1 MQIKM
6 KEKRKIVR
14 KKLNLKRRQKSGNN
28 KKNKFVN
35 AAAIFIVLA
44 ALCSVVSFS
53 ASDNFQRFRNNN
65 VSPGTDNT
73 SYATE
78 EGITALDAET
88 ITEIEV
94 SENKTTAVATTTKES
109 RTASGDVIVKT
120 PKSKPQTT
128 AATKQPKATG
138 LREKQIRN
146 IYVTASGS
154 KMSDE
159 KVSYLMSIIE
169 GLPNNFF
176 TWNVKHIKVVDSI
189 PGYGKN
195 CRGMSVYAENTIY
208 INSNISSNSMLRS
221 SVYHEFGH
229 YADVSS
235 TGFTLRDCYTRHDE
249 WRNVSSAEMS
259 RLYSYYPGM
268 SSLSDDNK
276 NMEAFAMV
284 FDAYYSGCITG
295 EKVDI
300 KSLCPEMYNT
310 VSNFCN

>member
-1 MQIKM
+1 M
-6 KEKRKIVR
+6 RKS
-14 KKLNLKRRQKSGNN
+14 KKGKLLVAIAV
-28 KKNKFVN
+28 FVL
-35 AAAIFIVLA
+35 LA
-44 ALCSVVSFS
+44 ALCTLTVWSTS
-53 ASDNFQRFRNNN
+53 AQRNNTLPAGDYINDQTNTTVEQTTCTTEVVETTTALTTKVAVSDTTVKATNTNVAKTSKPKTN
-65 VSPGTDNT
+65 VSAKQQK
-73 SYATE
+73 S
-78 EGITALDAET
+78 
-88 ITEIEV
+88 
-94 SENKTTAVATTTKES
+94 TAV
-109 RTASGDVIVKT
+109 
-120 PKSKPQTT
+120 
-128 AATKQPKATG
+128 
-138 LREKQIRN
+138 REKQIRN

-169 GLPNNFF
+169 GLPNKFF
-176 TWNVKHIKVVDSI
+176 TWNVKYIKVVDSI

-229 YADVSS
+229 YADASN

-284 FDAYYSGCITG
+284 FDAYYTGCITG

-310 VSNFCN
+310 VNNFCN

>member
-1 MQIKM
+1 M
-6 KEKRKIVR
+6 RKS
-14 KKLNLKRRQKSGNN
+14 KKGKLLVAIAV
-28 KKNKFVN
+28 FVL
-35 AAAIFIVLA
+35 LA
-44 ALCSVVSFS
+44 ALCTLTVWSTS
-53 ASDNFQRFRNNN
+53 AQRNNTLPAGDYINDQTNTTVEQTTCTTEVVETTTALTTKAAVSDTTVKATNTNVAKTSKPKTN
-65 VSPGTDNT
+65 VSAKQQK
-73 SYATE
+73 S
-78 EGITALDAET
+78 
-88 ITEIEV
+88 
-94 SENKTTAVATTTKES
+94 TAV
-109 RTASGDVIVKT
+109 
-120 PKSKPQTT
+120 
-128 AATKQPKATG
+128 
-138 LREKQIRN
+138 REKQIRN

-169 GLPNNFF
+169 GLPNKFF
-176 TWNVKHIKVVDSI
+176 TWNVKYIKVVDSI

-229 YADVSS
+229 YADASN

-249 WRNVSSAEMS
+249 WRKVSSAEMS

-284 FDAYYSGCITG
+284 FDAYYTGCITG
-295 EKVDI
+295 EKVDV

>member
-1 MQIKM
+1 M
-6 KEKRKIVR
+6 RKS
-14 KKLNLKRRQKSGNN
+14 KKGKLLVAIAV
-28 KKNKFVN
+28 FVL
-35 AAAIFIVLA
+35 LA
-44 ALCSVVSFS
+44 ALCTLTVWSTS
-53 ASDNFQRFRNNN
+53 AQRNNTLPAGDYINDQTNTTVEQTTCTTEVVETTTALTTKAAVSDTTVKATNTNVAKTSKPKTN
-65 VSPGTDNT
+65 VSAKQQK
-73 SYATE
+73 S
-78 EGITALDAET
+78 
-88 ITEIEV
+88 
-94 SENKTTAVATTTKES
+94 TAV
-109 RTASGDVIVKT
+109 
-120 PKSKPQTT
+120 
-128 AATKQPKATG
+128 
-138 LREKQIRN
+138 REKQIRN

-169 GLPNNFF
+169 GLPNKFF
-176 TWNVKHIKVVDSI
+176 TWNVKYIKVVDSI

-229 YADVSS
+229 YADASS

-249 WRNVSSAEMS
+249 WRKVSSAEMS

-284 FDAYYSGCITG
+284 FDAYYTGCITG

>member
-1 MQIKM
+1 M
-6 KEKRKIVR
+6 RKS
-14 KKLNLKRRQKSGNN
+14 KKGKLLVAIAV
-28 KKNKFVN
+28 FVL
-35 AAAIFIVLA
+35 LA
-44 ALCSVVSFS
+44 ALCTLTVWSTS
-53 ASDNFQRFRNNN
+53 AQRNNTLPAGDYINDQTNTTVEQTTCTTEVVETTTALTTKAAVSDTTVKATNTNVAKTSKPKTN
-65 VSPGTDNT
+65 VSAKQHK
-73 SYATE
+73 S
-78 EGITALDAET
+78 
-88 ITEIEV
+88 
-94 SENKTTAVATTTKES
+94 TAV
-109 RTASGDVIVKT
+109 
-120 PKSKPQTT
+120 
-128 AATKQPKATG
+128 
-138 LREKQIRN
+138 REKQIRN

-169 GLPNNFF
+169 GLPNKFL
-176 TWNVKHIKVVDSI
+176 TWNVKYIKVVDSI

-195 CRGMSVYAENTIY
+195 CRGMSVFAENTIY

-235 TGFTLRDCYTRHDE
+235 TGFTLRDCYTRHNE

-284 FDAYYSGCITG
+284 FDAYYTGCITG

>member
-1 MQIKM
+1 M
-6 KEKRKIVR
+6 KKS
-14 KKLNLKRRQKSGNN
+14 KKGKLLVAIAV
-28 KKNKFVN
+28 FVL
-35 AAAIFIVLA
+35 LA
-44 ALCSVVSFS
+44 ALCTLTVWSTS
-53 ASDNFQRFRNNN
+53 AQRNNTLPAGDYINDQTNTAVEQTTCTTEVVETTTALTTKAAVSDTTVKATNTNVAKTSKPKTN
-65 VSPGTDNT
+65 VSAKQQK
-73 SYATE
+73 S
-78 EGITALDAET
+78 
-88 ITEIEV
+88 
-94 SENKTTAVATTTKES
+94 TAV
-109 RTASGDVIVKT
+109 
-120 PKSKPQTT
+120 
-128 AATKQPKATG
+128 
-138 LREKQIRN
+138 REKQIRN

-176 TWNVKHIKVVDSI
+176 TWNVKYIKVVDSI

-229 YADVSS
+229 YADASS

-268 SSLSDDNK
+268 SSLSGDNK

-284 FDAYYSGCITG
+284 FDAYYTGCITG

>member
-1 MQIKM
+1 MRKSK
-6 KEKRKIVR
+6 KEKLLVAIAV
-14 KKLNLKRRQKSGNN
+14 
-28 KKNKFVN
+28 FVL
-35 AAAIFIVLA
+35 LA
-44 ALCSVVSFS
+44 ALCTLTVWSTSAQRNNTLPAGDYINDQTNTTVEQTTCTTEVVETTT
-53 ASDNFQRFRNNN
+53 ALTTKAAVSDTTVKATNNN
-65 VSPGTDNT
+65 VAKT
-73 SYATE
+73 SKPKTN
-78 EGITALDAET
+78 
-88 ITEIEV
+88 V
-94 SENKTTAVATTTKES
+94 SAKQQKSTAV
-109 RTASGDVIVKT
+109 
-120 PKSKPQTT
+120 
-128 AATKQPKATG
+128 
-138 LREKQIRN
+138 REKQIRN

-169 GLPNNFF
+169 GLPNKFF
-176 TWNVKHIKVVDSI
+176 TWNVKCIKVVDSI

-229 YADVSS
+229 YADASS

-259 RLYSYYPGM
+259 RLYSYYPGI

-284 FDAYYSGCITG
+284 FDAYYTGCITG

>member
-1 MQIKM
+1 M
-6 KEKRKIVR
+6 RKS
-14 KKLNLKRRQKSGNN
+14 KKGKLLVAIAV
-28 KKNKFVN
+28 FVL
-35 AAAIFIVLA
+35 LA
-44 ALCSVVSFS
+44 ALCTLTVWSTS
-53 ASDNFQRFRNNN
+53 AQRNNTLPAGDYINDQTNTTVEQTTCTTEVVETTTALTTKAAVSDTTVKATNTNVAKTSKPKTN
-65 VSPGTDNT
+65 VSAKQQK
-73 SYATE
+73 S
-78 EGITALDAET
+78 
-88 ITEIEV
+88 
-94 SENKTTAVATTTKES
+94 TAV
-109 RTASGDVIVKT
+109 
-120 PKSKPQTT
+120 
-128 AATKQPKATG
+128 
-138 LREKQIRN
+138 REKQIRN

-169 GLPNNFF
+169 GFPNKFF
-176 TWNVKHIKVVDSI
+176 TWNVKYIKVVDSI

-284 FDAYYSGCITG
+284 FDAYYTGCITG

>member
-1 MQIKM
+1 M
-6 KEKRKIVR
+6 KKS
-14 KKLNLKRRQKSGNN
+14 KKGKLLVAIAV
-28 KKNKFVN
+28 FVL
-35 AAAIFIVLA
+35 LA
-44 ALCSVVSFS
+44 ALCTLTVWSTSAQRNNTLP
-53 ASDNFQRFRNNN
+53 ASDYINDQTNTTVEQTTCTTEVVETTTALTTKAAVSDTTVKATNINVAKTSKPKIN
-65 VSPGTDNT
+65 VSAKQQK
-73 SYATE
+73 S
-78 EGITALDAET
+78 
-88 ITEIEV
+88 
-94 SENKTTAVATTTKES
+94 TAV
-109 RTASGDVIVKT
+109 
-120 PKSKPQTT
+120 
-128 AATKQPKATG
+128 
-138 LREKQIRN
+138 REKQIRN

-169 GLPNNFF
+169 GLPNKFF
-176 TWNVKHIKVVDSI
+176 TWNVKYIKVVDSI

-229 YADVSS
+229 YADASS

-284 FDAYYSGCITG
+284 FDAYYTGCITG

>member
-1 MQIKM
+1 MRKSK
-6 KEKRKIVR
+6 KEKLLVAIAV
-14 KKLNLKRRQKSGNN
+14 
-28 KKNKFVN
+28 FVL
-35 AAAIFIVLA
+35 LA
-44 ALCSVVSFS
+44 ALCTLTVWSTSAQRNNTLPAGDYINDQTNTTVEQTTCTTEVVETTT
-53 ASDNFQRFRNNN
+53 ALTTKAAVSDTTVKATNNN
-65 VSPGTDNT
+65 VAKT
-73 SYATE
+73 SKPKTN
-78 EGITALDAET
+78 
-88 ITEIEV
+88 V
-94 SENKTTAVATTTKES
+94 SAKQQKSTAV
-109 RTASGDVIVKT
+109 
-120 PKSKPQTT
+120 
-128 AATKQPKATG
+128 
-138 LREKQIRN
+138 REKQIRN

-169 GLPNNFF
+169 GLPNKFF
-176 TWNVKHIKVVDSI
+176 TWNVKCIKVVDSI

-229 YADVSS
+229 YADASS

-284 FDAYYSGCITG
+284 FDAYYTGCITG

>member
-1 MQIKM
+1 MRKSK
-6 KEKRKIVR
+6 KEKLLVAIAV
-14 KKLNLKRRQKSGNN
+14 
-28 KKNKFVN
+28 FVL
-35 AAAIFIVLA
+35 LA
-44 ALCSVVSFS
+44 ALCTLTVWSTSAQRNNTLPAGDYINDQTNTTVEQTTCTTEVVETTT
-53 ASDNFQRFRNNN
+53 ALTTKAAVSDTTVKATNNN
-65 VSPGTDNT
+65 VAKT
-73 SYATE
+73 SKPKTN
-78 EGITALDAET
+78 
-88 ITEIEV
+88 V
-94 SENKTTAVATTTKES
+94 SAKQQKSTAV
-109 RTASGDVIVKT
+109 
-120 PKSKPQTT
+120 
-128 AATKQPKATG
+128 
-138 LREKQIRN
+138 REKQIRN

-169 GLPNNFF
+169 GLPNKFF
-176 TWNVKHIKVVDSI
+176 TWNVKCIKVVDSI

-195 CRGMSVYAENTIY
+195 CRGMSVFAENTIY

-235 TGFTLRDCYTRHDE
+235 TGFTLRDCYTRHNE

-284 FDAYYSGCITG
+284 FDAYYTGCITG

>member
-1 MQIKM
+1 M
-6 KEKRKIVR
+6 RKS
-14 KKLNLKRRQKSGNN
+14 KKGKLLVAIAV
-28 KKNKFVN
+28 FVL
-35 AAAIFIVLA
+35 LA
-44 ALCSVVSFS
+44 ALCTLTVWSTS
-53 ASDNFQRFRNNN
+53 AQRNNTLSAGDYINDQTNTTVEQTTCTTEVVETTTALTTKAAVSDTTVKATNINVAKTSKPKTN
-65 VSPGTDNT
+65 VSAKQQK
-73 SYATE
+73 S
-78 EGITALDAET
+78 
-88 ITEIEV
+88 
-94 SENKTTAVATTTKES
+94 TAV
-109 RTASGDVIVKT
+109 
-120 PKSKPQTT
+120 
-128 AATKQPKATG
+128 
-138 LREKQIRN
+138 REKQIRN

-169 GLPNNFF
+169 GLPNKFF
-176 TWNVKHIKVVDSI
+176 TWNVKYIKVVDSI
-189 PGYGKN
+189 PGYGTN

-229 YADVSS
+229 YADASN

-284 FDAYYSGCITG
+284 FDAYYTGCITG

>member
-1 MQIKM
+1 M
-6 KEKRKIVR
+6 RKS
-14 KKLNLKRRQKSGNN
+14 KKGKLLVAIAV
-28 KKNKFVN
+28 FVL
-35 AAAIFIVLA
+35 LA
-44 ALCSVVSFS
+44 ALCTLTVWSTS
-53 ASDNFQRFRNNN
+53 AQRNNTLPAGDYINDQTNTTVEQTTCTTEVDETTTALTTKAAVSDTTVKATNTNVAKTSKPKTN
-65 VSPGTDNT
+65 VSAKQQK
-73 SYATE
+73 S
-78 EGITALDAET
+78 
-88 ITEIEV
+88 
-94 SENKTTAVATTTKES
+94 TAV
-109 RTASGDVIVKT
+109 
-120 PKSKPQTT
+120 
-128 AATKQPKATG
+128 
-138 LREKQIRN
+138 REKQIRN

-169 GLPNNFF
+169 GLPNNLF
-176 TWNVKHIKVVDSI
+176 TWNVKYIKVVDSI

-195 CRGMSVYAENTIY
+195 CRGMSVFAENTIY

-249 WRNVSSAEMS
+249 WRNVSSAKMS

-284 FDAYYSGCITG
+284 FDAYYTGCITG

>member
-1 MQIKM
+1 MFFLSYIVVTNER
-6 KEKRKIVR
+6 EKNMRKS
-14 KKLNLKRRQKSGNN
+14 KKGKLLVAIAV
-28 KKNKFVN
+28 FVL
-35 AAAIFIVLA
+35 LA
-44 ALCSVVSFS
+44 ALCTLTVWSTS
-53 ASDNFQRFRNNN
+53 AQRNNTLPAGDYINDQTNTTVEQTTCTTEVDETTTALTTKAAVSDTTVKATNTNVAKTSKPKTN
-65 VSPGTDNT
+65 VSAKQHK
-73 SYATE
+73 S
-78 EGITALDAET
+78 
-88 ITEIEV
+88 
-94 SENKTTAVATTTKES
+94 TAV
-109 RTASGDVIVKT
+109 
-120 PKSKPQTT
+120 
-128 AATKQPKATG
+128 
-138 LREKQIRN
+138 REKQIRN

-169 GLPNNFF
+169 GLPNSFF
-176 TWNVKHIKVVDSI
+176 TWNVKYIKVVDSI
-189 PGYGKN
+189 PRYGKN
-195 CRGMSVYAENTIY
+195 CRGMSVFAENTIY

-235 TGFTLRDCYTRHDE
+235 TGFTLRDCYTRHNE

-284 FDAYYSGCITG
+284 FDAYFTCCITV
-295 EKVDI
+295 ENVDI
-300 KSLCPEMYNT
+300 KCLCPEMYNT

>member
-1 MQIKM
+1 MLFLSYIVVTNER
-6 KEKRKIVR
+6 EKNMRKS
-14 KKLNLKRRQKSGNN
+14 KKGKLLVAIAV
-28 KKNKFVN
+28 FVL
-35 AAAIFIVLA
+35 LA
-44 ALCSVVSFS
+44 ALCTLTVWSTS
-53 ASDNFQRFRNNN
+53 AQRNNTLPAGDYINDQTNTTVEQTTCTTEVVETTTALTTKAAVSDTTVKATNTNVAKTSKPKTN
-65 VSPGTDNT
+65 VSAKQHK
-73 SYATE
+73 S
-78 EGITALDAET
+78 
-88 ITEIEV
+88 
-94 SENKTTAVATTTKES
+94 TAV
-109 RTASGDVIVKT
+109 
-120 PKSKPQTT
+120 
-128 AATKQPKATG
+128 
-138 LREKQIRN
+138 REKQIRN

-169 GLPNNFF
+169 GLPNKFF
-176 TWNVKHIKVVDSI
+176 TWNVKYIKVVDSI

-195 CRGMSVYAENTIY
+195 CRGMSVFAENTIY

-235 TGFTLRDCYTRHDE
+235 TGFTLRDCYTRHNE

-276 NMEAFAMV
+276 NMESFAMV
-284 FDAYYSGCITG
+284 FDAYYTGCITG

>member
-1 MQIKM
+1 MLFLSYIVVTNER
-6 KEKRKIVR
+6 EKNMRKS
-14 KKLNLKRRQKSGNN
+14 KKGKLLVAIAV
-28 KKNKFVN
+28 FVL
-35 AAAIFIVLA
+35 LA
-44 ALCSVVSFS
+44 ALCTLTVWSTS
-53 ASDNFQRFRNNN
+53 AQRNNTLPAGDYINDQTNTTVEQTTCTTEVVETTTALTTKAAVSDTTVKATNTNVAKTSKPKTN
-65 VSPGTDNT
+65 VSAKQHK
-73 SYATE
+73 S
-78 EGITALDAET
+78 
-88 ITEIEV
+88 
-94 SENKTTAVATTTKES
+94 TAV
-109 RTASGDVIVKT
+109 
-120 PKSKPQTT
+120 
-128 AATKQPKATG
+128 
-138 LREKQIRN
+138 REKQIRK

-169 GLPNNFF
+169 GLPNKFF
-176 TWNVKHIKVVDSI
+176 TWNVKYIKVVDSI

-195 CRGMSVYAENTIY
+195 CRGMSVFAENTIY

-235 TGFTLRDCYTRHDE
+235 TGFTLRDCYTRHNE

-284 FDAYYSGCITG
+284 FDAYYTGCITG
-295 EKVDI
+295 EKDDI

-310 VSNFCN
+310 VSSFCN

>member
-1 MQIKM
+1 M
-6 KEKRKIVR
+6 RKS
-14 KKLNLKRRQKSGNN
+14 KKGKLLVAIAV
-28 KKNKFVN
+28 FVL
-35 AAAIFIVLA
+35 LA
-44 ALCSVVSFS
+44 ALCTLTVWSTSAQRNNTLP
-53 ASDNFQRFRNNN
+53 ASDYINNKTNTTVEQTTCTTEVVETTTVLTTKAAVSDTTVKATNTNVAKTSKPKTN
-65 VSPGTDNT
+65 VSAKQHK
-73 SYATE
+73 S
-78 EGITALDAET
+78 
-88 ITEIEV
+88 
-94 SENKTTAVATTTKES
+94 TAV
-109 RTASGDVIVKT
+109 
-120 PKSKPQTT
+120 
-128 AATKQPKATG
+128 
-138 LREKQIRN
+138 REKQIRN

-169 GLPNNFF
+169 GLLNSFF
-176 TWNVKHIKVVDSI
+176 TWNVKYIKVVDSI

-229 YADVSS
+229 YADASN

-284 FDAYYSGCITG
+284 FDAYYTGCITG

>member
-1 MQIKM
+1 M
-6 KEKRKIVR
+6 KKS
-14 KKLNLKRRQKSGNN
+14 KKGKLLVAIAV
-28 KKNKFVN
+28 FVL
-35 AAAIFIVLA
+35 LA
-44 ALCSVVSFS
+44 ALCTLTVWSTS
-53 ASDNFQRFRNNN
+53 AQRNNTLPAGDYINDQTNTTVEQTTCTTEVVETTTALTTKAAVSDTTVKATNINVAKTSKPKTN
-65 VSPGTDNT
+65 VSAKQQK
-73 SYATE
+73 S
-78 EGITALDAET
+78 
-88 ITEIEV
+88 
-94 SENKTTAVATTTKES
+94 TAV
-109 RTASGDVIVKT
+109 
-120 PKSKPQTT
+120 
-128 AATKQPKATG
+128 
-138 LREKQIRN
+138 REKQIRN
-146 IYVTASGS
+146 IYVTASDS

-169 GLPNNFF
+169 GLPNKFF
-176 TWNVKHIKVVDSI
+176 TWNVKCIKVVDSI

-229 YADVSS
+229 YADASS

-284 FDAYYSGCITG
+284 FDAYYTGCITG

>member
-1 MQIKM
+1 M
-6 KEKRKIVR
+6 RKS
-14 KKLNLKRRQKSGNN
+14 KKGKLLVAIAV
-28 KKNKFVN
+28 FVL
-35 AAAIFIVLA
+35 LA
-44 ALCSVVSFS
+44 ALCTLTVWSTSE
-53 ASDNFQRFRNNN
+53 QRNNTLPAGDYINDQTNTTVEQTTCTTEVVETTTALTTKAAVSDTTVKATNTNVAKTSKPKTN
-65 VSPGTDNT
+65 VSAKQQK
-73 SYATE
+73 S
-78 EGITALDAET
+78 
-88 ITEIEV
+88 
-94 SENKTTAVATTTKES
+94 TAV
-109 RTASGDVIVKT
+109 
-120 PKSKPQTT
+120 
-128 AATKQPKATG
+128 
-138 LREKQIRN
+138 REKQIRN

-169 GLPNNFF
+169 GLPNKFF
-176 TWNVKHIKVVDSI
+176 TWNVKYIKVVDSI

-195 CRGMSVYAENTIY
+195 CRGMSVFAENTIY

-229 YADVSS
+229 YADASS

-249 WRNVSSAEMS
+249 WRKVSSAEMS

-284 FDAYYSGCITG
+284 FDAYYTGCITG

>member
-1 MQIKM
+1 MFFLSYIVVTNER
-6 KEKRKIVR
+6 EKNMRKS
-14 KKLNLKRRQKSGNN
+14 KKG
-28 KKNKFVN
+28 KFLV
-35 AAAIFIVLA
+35 AIAVFVLLA
-44 ALCSVVSFS
+44 ALCTLTVWSTS
-53 ASDNFQRFRNNN
+53 AQRNNTLPAGDYINDQTNTTVEQTTCTTEVVETTTALTTKAAVSNTTVKATNTNVAKTSKPKTN
-65 VSPGTDNT
+65 VSAKQHK
-73 SYATE
+73 S
-78 EGITALDAET
+78 
-88 ITEIEV
+88 
-94 SENKTTAVATTTKES
+94 TAV
-109 RTASGDVIVKT
+109 
-120 PKSKPQTT
+120 
-128 AATKQPKATG
+128 
-138 LREKQIRN
+138 REKQIRN

-169 GLPNNFF
+169 GLPNSFF
-176 TWNVKHIKVVDSI
+176 TWNVKYIKVVDSI

-229 YADVSS
+229 YADASN

-284 FDAYYSGCITG
+284 FDAYYTGCITG

>member
-1 MQIKM
+1 M
-6 KEKRKIVR
+6 RKS
-14 KKLNLKRRQKSGNN
+14 KKGKLLVAIAV
-28 KKNKFVN
+28 FVL
-35 AAAIFIVLA
+35 LA
-44 ALCSVVSFS
+44 ALCTLTVWSTS
-53 ASDNFQRFRNNN
+53 AQRNNTLPAGDYINNKTNTTVEQTTCTTEVVETTTALTTKAAVSDTTVKATNTNVAKTSKPKTN
-65 VSPGTDNT
+65 VSAKQQK
-73 SYATE
+73 S
-78 EGITALDAET
+78 
-88 ITEIEV
+88 
-94 SENKTTAVATTTKES
+94 TAV
-109 RTASGDVIVKT
+109 
-120 PKSKPQTT
+120 
-128 AATKQPKATG
+128 
-138 LREKQIRN
+138 REKQIRN

-169 GLPNNFF
+169 GLPNKFF
-176 TWNVKHIKVVDSI
+176 TWNVKYIKVVDSI

-195 CRGMSVYAENTIY
+195 CRGLSVFAENTIY

-229 YADVSS
+229 YADASN

-284 FDAYYSGCITG
+284 FDAYYTGCITG

>member
-1 MQIKM
+1 M
-6 KEKRKIVR
+6 RKS
-14 KKLNLKRRQKSGNN
+14 KKGKLLVAIAV
-28 KKNKFVN
+28 FVL
-35 AAAIFIVLA
+35 LA
-44 ALCSVVSFS
+44 ALCTLTVWSTS
-53 ASDNFQRFRNNN
+53 AQRNNTLPAGDYINDQTNTTVEQTTCTTEVVETTTALTTKAAVSDTTVKATNTNVAKTSKPKTN
-65 VSPGTDNT
+65 VSAKQQK
-73 SYATE
+73 S
-78 EGITALDAET
+78 
-88 ITEIEV
+88 
-94 SENKTTAVATTTKES
+94 TAV
-109 RTASGDVIVKT
+109 
-120 PKSKPQTT
+120 
-128 AATKQPKATG
+128 
-138 LREKQIRN
+138 REKQIRN

-169 GLPNNFF
+169 GLPNKFF
-176 TWNVKHIKVVDSI
+176 TWNVKYIKVVDSI

-229 YADVSS
+229 YADASS

-249 WRNVSSAEMS
+249 WRKVSSAEMS

-284 FDAYYSGCITG
+284 FDAYYTGCITG
-295 EKVDI
+295 ENVDI

>member
-1 MQIKM
+1 M
-6 KEKRKIVR
+6 RKS
-14 KKLNLKRRQKSGNN
+14 KKGKLLVAIAV
-28 KKNKFVN
+28 FVL
-35 AAAIFIVLA
+35 LA
-44 ALCSVVSFS
+44 ALCTLTVWSTS
-53 ASDNFQRFRNNN
+53 AQRNNTLPAGDYIDDQTNTTVEQTTCTTEVVETTTALTTKAAVSDTTVKATNTNIAKTSNPKTN
-65 VSPGTDNT
+65 VSAKQQK
-73 SYATE
+73 S
-78 EGITALDAET
+78 I
-88 ITEIEV
+88 
-94 SENKTTAVATTTKES
+94 AV
-109 RTASGDVIVKT
+109 
-120 PKSKPQTT
+120 
-128 AATKQPKATG
+128 
-138 LREKQIRN
+138 REKQIRN

-169 GLPNNFF
+169 GLPNKFF
-176 TWNVKHIKVVDSI
+176 TWNVKYIKVVDSI

-229 YADVSS
+229 YADASN

-284 FDAYYSGCITG
+284 FDAYYTGCITG

>member
-1 MQIKM
+1 M
-6 KEKRKIVR
+6 RKS
-14 KKLNLKRRQKSGNN
+14 KKGKLLVAIAV
-28 KKNKFVN
+28 FVL
-35 AAAIFIVLA
+35 LA
-44 ALCSVVSFS
+44 ALCTLTVWSTS
-53 ASDNFQRFRNNN
+53 AQRNNTLPAGDYINDQTNTTVEQTTCTTEVVETTTALTTKVAVSDTTVKATNTNVAKTSKPKTN
-65 VSPGTDNT
+65 VSAKQQK
-73 SYATE
+73 S
-78 EGITALDAET
+78 
-88 ITEIEV
+88 
-94 SENKTTAVATTTKES
+94 TAV
-109 RTASGDVIVKT
+109 
-120 PKSKPQTT
+120 
-128 AATKQPKATG
+128 
-138 LREKQIRN
+138 REKQIRN

-169 GLPNNFF
+169 GLPNKFF
-176 TWNVKHIKVVDSI
+176 TWNVKCIKVVDSI

-229 YADVSS
+229 YADASN

-284 FDAYYSGCITG
+284 FDAYYTGCITG

>member
-1 MQIKM
+1 M
-6 KEKRKIVR
+6 RKS
-14 KKLNLKRRQKSGNN
+14 KKGKLLVAIAVFVLLATLCTLTVWSTSAQRNNTLPAGDYINDQTNTTVEQTTCTTEVVETTTALTTKAAVSDTTVKATNTNVAKTSKPKTNVSAKQQKS
-28 KKNKFVN
+28 
-35 AAAIFIVLA
+35 
-44 ALCSVVSFS
+44 
-53 ASDNFQRFRNNN
+53 
-65 VSPGTDNT
+65 
-73 SYATE
+73 
-78 EGITALDAET
+78 
-88 ITEIEV
+88 
-94 SENKTTAVATTTKES
+94 TAV
-109 RTASGDVIVKT
+109 
-120 PKSKPQTT
+120 
-128 AATKQPKATG
+128 
-138 LREKQIRN
+138 REKQIRN

-176 TWNVKHIKVVDSI
+176 TWNVKYIKVVDSI

-229 YADVSS
+229 YADASS

-284 FDAYYSGCITG
+284 FDAYYTGCITG

>member
-1 MQIKM
+1 M
-6 KEKRKIVR
+6 RKS
-14 KKLNLKRRQKSGNN
+14 KKGKLLVAIAV
-28 KKNKFVN
+28 FVL
-35 AAAIFIVLA
+35 LA
-44 ALCSVVSFS
+44 ALCTLTVWSTS
-53 ASDNFQRFRNNN
+53 AQRNNTLPAGDYINDQTNTTVEQTTCTTEVVETTTALTTKAAVSDTTVKATNTNVAKTSKPKTN
-65 VSPGTDNT
+65 VSAKQHK
-73 SYATE
+73 S
-78 EGITALDAET
+78 
-88 ITEIEV
+88 
-94 SENKTTAVATTTKES
+94 TAV
-109 RTASGDVIVKT
+109 
-120 PKSKPQTT
+120 
-128 AATKQPKATG
+128 
-138 LREKQIRN
+138 REKQIRN

-169 GLPNNFF
+169 GLPNKFF
-176 TWNVKHIKVVDSI
+176 TWNVKYIKVVDSI

-195 CRGMSVYAENTIY
+195 CRGMSVFAENTIY

-235 TGFTLRDCYTRHDE
+235 TGFTLRDCYTRHNE

-276 NMEAFAMV
+276 NMESFAMV
-284 FDAYYSGCITG
+284 FDAYYTGCITG

>member
-1 MQIKM
+1 M
-6 KEKRKIVR
+6 RKS
-14 KKLNLKRRQKSGNN
+14 KKGKLLVTIAV
-28 KKNKFVN
+28 FVL
-35 AAAIFIVLA
+35 LA
-44 ALCSVVSFS
+44 ALCTLTVWSTS
-53 ASDNFQRFRNNN
+53 AQRNNTLPAGDYINDQTNTTVEQTTCTTEVVETTTALTTKAAVSDTTVKATNTNVAKTSKPKTN
-65 VSPGTDNT
+65 VSAKQQK
-73 SYATE
+73 S
-78 EGITALDAET
+78 
-88 ITEIEV
+88 
-94 SENKTTAVATTTKES
+94 TAV
-109 RTASGDVIVKT
+109 
-120 PKSKPQTT
+120 
-128 AATKQPKATG
+128 
-138 LREKQIRN
+138 REKQIRN

-169 GLPNNFF
+169 GLPNKFF
-176 TWNVKHIKVVDSI
+176 TWNVKCIKVVDSI

-235 TGFTLRDCYTRHDE
+235 TGFTLRDCYTRHNE

-284 FDAYYSGCITG
+284 FDAYYTGCITG

>member
-1 MQIKM
+1 M
-6 KEKRKIVR
+6 KKS
-14 KKLNLKRRQKSGNN
+14 KKGKLLVAIAV
-28 KKNKFVN
+28 FVL
-35 AAAIFIVLA
+35 LA
-44 ALCSVVSFS
+44 ALCTLTVWSTS
-53 ASDNFQRFRNNN
+53 AQRNNTLPAGDYINDQTNTTVEQTTCTTEVVETTTVLTTKAAVSDTTVKATNTNVAKTSKPKTN
-65 VSPGTDNT
+65 VSAKQQK
-73 SYATE
+73 S
-78 EGITALDAET
+78 
-88 ITEIEV
+88 
-94 SENKTTAVATTTKES
+94 TAV
-109 RTASGDVIVKT
+109 
-120 PKSKPQTT
+120 
-128 AATKQPKATG
+128 
-138 LREKQIRN
+138 REKQIRN

-169 GLPNNFF
+169 GLPNKFF
-176 TWNVKHIKVVDSI
+176 TWNVKCIKVVDSI

-229 YADVSS
+229 YADASS

-284 FDAYYSGCITG
+284 FDAYYTGCITG

>member
-1 MQIKM
+1 M
-6 KEKRKIVR
+6 RKS
-14 KKLNLKRRQKSGNN
+14 KKGKLLVAIAV
-28 KKNKFVN
+28 FVL
-35 AAAIFIVLA
+35 LA
-44 ALCSVVSFS
+44 ALCTPTVWSTS
-53 ASDNFQRFRNNN
+53 AQRNNTLPAGDYINNQTNTTVEQTTCTTEVVETTTALTTKAAVSDTTVKATNTNVAKTSKPKTN
-65 VSPGTDNT
+65 VSAKQQK
-73 SYATE
+73 S
-78 EGITALDAET
+78 
-88 ITEIEV
+88 
-94 SENKTTAVATTTKES
+94 TAV
-109 RTASGDVIVKT
+109 
-120 PKSKPQTT
+120 
-128 AATKQPKATG
+128 
-138 LREKQIRN
+138 REKQIRN

-169 GLPNNFF
+169 GLPNKFF
-176 TWNVKHIKVVDSI
+176 TWNVKYIKVVDSI

-195 CRGMSVYAENTIY
+195 CRGMSVFAENTIY

-235 TGFTLRDCYTRHDE
+235 TGFTLRDCYTRHNE
-249 WRNVSSAEMS
+249 WRNISSAEMS

-284 FDAYYSGCITG
+284 FDAYYTGCITG

>member
-1 MQIKM
+1 MLFLSYIVVTNER
-6 KEKRKIVR
+6 EKNMRKS
-14 KKLNLKRRQKSGNN
+14 KKGKLLVAIAV
-28 KKNKFVN
+28 FVL
-35 AAAIFIVLA
+35 LA
-44 ALCSVVSFS
+44 ALCTLTVWSTS
-53 ASDNFQRFRNNN
+53 AQRNNTLPAGDYINDQTNTTVEQTTCTTEVVETTTALTTKAAVSDTTVKATNTNVAKTSKPKTN
-65 VSPGTDNT
+65 VSAKQQK
-73 SYATE
+73 S
-78 EGITALDAET
+78 
-88 ITEIEV
+88 
-94 SENKTTAVATTTKES
+94 TAV
-109 RTASGDVIVKT
+109 
-120 PKSKPQTT
+120 
-128 AATKQPKATG
+128 
-138 LREKQIRN
+138 REKQIRN

-169 GLPNNFF
+169 GLPNKFF
-176 TWNVKHIKVVDSI
+176 TWNVKCIKVVDSI

-208 INSNISSNSMLRS
+208 ISSNISSNSMLRS

-229 YADVSS
+229 YADASS
-235 TGFTLRDCYTRHDE
+235 TGFTLRDCYTRHDG

-284 FDAYYSGCITG
+284 FDACYTGCITG

-300 KSLCPEMYNT
+300 KNLCPEMYNT

>member
-1 MQIKM
+1 MLFLSYIVVTNER
-6 KEKRKIVR
+6 EKNMRKS
-14 KKLNLKRRQKSGNN
+14 KKGKLLVAIAV
-28 KKNKFVN
+28 FVL
-35 AAAIFIVLA
+35 LA
-44 ALCSVVSFS
+44 ALCTLTVWSTST
-53 ASDNFQRFRNNN
+53 QRNNTLPAGDYINDQTNTTVEQTTCTTEVVETTTALTTKAAVSDTTVKATNTNVAKTSKPKTN
-65 VSPGTDNT
+65 VSAKQHK
-73 SYATE
+73 S
-78 EGITALDAET
+78 
-88 ITEIEV
+88 
-94 SENKTTAVATTTKES
+94 TAV
-109 RTASGDVIVKT
+109 
-120 PKSKPQTT
+120 
-128 AATKQPKATG
+128 
-138 LREKQIRN
+138 REKQIRN

-154 KMSDE
+154 KMSDG

-169 GLPNNFF
+169 GLPNKFF
-176 TWNVKHIKVVDSI
+176 TWNVKYIKVVDSI

-195 CRGMSVYAENTIY
+195 CRGMSVFAENTIY

-235 TGFTLRDCYTRHDE
+235 TGFTLRDCYTRHNE

-284 FDAYYSGCITG
+284 FDAYYTGCITG

>member
-1 MQIKM
+1 M
-6 KEKRKIVR
+6 RKS
-14 KKLNLKRRQKSGNN
+14 KKGKLLVAIAV
-28 KKNKFVN
+28 FVL
-35 AAAIFIVLA
+35 LA
-44 ALCSVVSFS
+44 ALCTLTVWSTS
-53 ASDNFQRFRNNN
+53 AQRNNTLPAGDYINDQTNTTVEQTTCTTEVVETTTALTTKAAVSDTTVKATNTNVAKTSKPKTN
-65 VSPGTDNT
+65 VSAKQQK
-73 SYATE
+73 S
-78 EGITALDAET
+78 
-88 ITEIEV
+88 
-94 SENKTTAVATTTKES
+94 TAV
-109 RTASGDVIVKT
+109 
-120 PKSKPQTT
+120 
-128 AATKQPKATG
+128 
-138 LREKQIRN
+138 REKQIRN

-169 GLPNNFF
+169 GLPNKFF
-176 TWNVKHIKVVDSI
+176 TWNVKYIKVVDSI

-208 INSNISSNSMLRS
+208 INSNISSNSMLCS

-229 YADVSS
+229 YADASN

-284 FDAYYSGCITG
+284 FDAYYTGCITG

>member
-1 MQIKM
+1 M
-6 KEKRKIVR
+6 RKS
-14 KKLNLKRRQKSGNN
+14 KKGKLLVAIAV
-28 KKNKFVN
+28 FVL
-35 AAAIFIVLA
+35 LA
-44 ALCSVVSFS
+44 ALCTLTVWSTSAQRNNTLPAGDYINDQTNTTVEQTTCTTEVVETTT
-53 ASDNFQRFRNNN
+53 ALTTKAAVSDTTVKATNNN
-65 VSPGTDNT
+65 VAKT
-73 SYATE
+73 SKPKTN
-78 EGITALDAET
+78 
-88 ITEIEV
+88 V
-94 SENKTTAVATTTKES
+94 SAKQQKSTAV
-109 RTASGDVIVKT
+109 
-120 PKSKPQTT
+120 
-128 AATKQPKATG
+128 
-138 LREKQIRN
+138 REKQIRN

-169 GLPNNFF
+169 GLPNKFF
-176 TWNVKHIKVVDSI
+176 TWNVKCIKVVDSI

-229 YADVSS
+229 YADASS

-284 FDAYYSGCITG
+284 FDAYYTGCITG

>member
-1 MQIKM
+1 M
-6 KEKRKIVR
+6 
-14 KKLNLKRRQKSGNN
+14 L
-28 KKNKFVN
+28 
-35 AAAIFIVLA
+35 LA
-44 ALCSVVSFS
+44 ALCTLTVWSTS
-53 ASDNFQRFRNNN
+53 AQRNNTLPAGDYINDQTNTTVEQTTCTTEVVETTTALTTKAAVSDTTVKATNTNVAKTSKPKTN
-65 VSPGTDNT
+65 VSAKQHK
-73 SYATE
+73 S
-78 EGITALDAET
+78 
-88 ITEIEV
+88 
-94 SENKTTAVATTTKES
+94 TAV
-109 RTASGDVIVKT
+109 
-120 PKSKPQTT
+120 
-128 AATKQPKATG
+128 
-138 LREKQIRN
+138 REKQIRN

-169 GLPNNFF
+169 GLPNKFF
-176 TWNVKHIKVVDSI
+176 TWNVKYIKVVDSI

-195 CRGMSVYAENTIY
+195 CRGMSVFAENTIY

-235 TGFTLRDCYTRHDE
+235 TGFTLRDCYTRHNE

-284 FDAYYSGCITG
+284 FDAYYTGCITG

>member
-1 MQIKM
+1 M
-6 KEKRKIVR
+6 R
-14 KKLNLKRRQKSGNN
+14 KKLNLKRRQKSGDN

-35 AAAIFIVLA
+35 AVAISIVLV

-94 SENKTTAVATTTKES
+94 TENKTTAVATTAKAS
-109 RTASGDVIVKT
+109 RTASDDVIVKT
-120 PKSKPQTT
+120 PKSKSQTT

-154 KMSDE
+154 KMSNE
-159 KVSYLMSIIE
+159 KVSYLMSIVE
-169 GLPNNFF
+169 NLPDSFF
-176 TWNVKHIKVVDSI
+176 SWNVRYIKVVDSI

-195 CRGMSVYAENTIY
+195 CRGLSVFAENTIY

-229 YADVSS
+229 YADVSY
-235 TGFTLRDCYTRHDE
+235 TGYTLTDCYTRHGE

-268 SSLSDDNK
+268 SNLSEDNK

-284 FDAYYSGCITG
+284 FDAYYTGCITG

-300 KSLCPEMYNT
+300 KSLCPLMYNI
-310 VSNFCN
+310 VSNFCK

>member
-1 MQIKM
+1 M
-6 KEKRKIVR
+6 
-14 KKLNLKRRQKSGNN
+14 L
-28 KKNKFVN
+28 
-35 AAAIFIVLA
+35 LA
-44 ALCSVVSFS
+44 ALCTLTVWSTS
-53 ASDNFQRFRNNN
+53 AQRNNTLPAGDYINDQTNTTVEQTTCTTEVVETTTALTTKAAVSDTTVKATNTNVAKTSKPKTN
-65 VSPGTDNT
+65 VSAKQQK
-73 SYATE
+73 S
-78 EGITALDAET
+78 
-88 ITEIEV
+88 
-94 SENKTTAVATTTKES
+94 TAV
-109 RTASGDVIVKT
+109 
-120 PKSKPQTT
+120 
-128 AATKQPKATG
+128 
-138 LREKQIRN
+138 REKQIRN

-169 GLPNNFF
+169 GLPNKFF
-176 TWNVKHIKVVDSI
+176 TWNVKYIKVVDSI

-284 FDAYYSGCITG
+284 FDAYYTGCITG

>member
-1 MQIKM
+1 M
-6 KEKRKIVR
+6 RKS
-14 KKLNLKRRQKSGNN
+14 KKGKLLVAIAV
-28 KKNKFVN
+28 FVL
-35 AAAIFIVLA
+35 LA
-44 ALCSVVSFS
+44 ALCTLTVWSTS
-53 ASDNFQRFRNNN
+53 AQRNNTLPAGDYINDQTNTTVEQTTCTTEVVETTTALTTKAAVSDTTVKATNTNVAKTSKPKTN
-65 VSPGTDNT
+65 VSAKQHK
-73 SYATE
+73 S
-78 EGITALDAET
+78 
-88 ITEIEV
+88 
-94 SENKTTAVATTTKES
+94 TAV
-109 RTASGDVIVKT
+109 
-120 PKSKPQTT
+120 
-128 AATKQPKATG
+128 
-138 LREKQIRN
+138 REKQIRN

-169 GLPNNFF
+169 GLPNKFF
-176 TWNVKHIKVVDSI
+176 TWNVKYIKVVDSI

-195 CRGMSVYAENTIY
+195 CRGMSVFAENTIY

-235 TGFTLRDCYTRHDE
+235 TGFTLRDCYTRHNE

-259 RLYSYYPGM
+259 RLYSYYLGM

-284 FDAYYSGCITG
+284 FDAYYTGCITG

>member
-1 MQIKM
+1 MLFLSYIVVTNER
-6 KEKRKIVR
+6 EKNMRKS
-14 KKLNLKRRQKSGNN
+14 KKGKLLVAIAV
-28 KKNKFVN
+28 FVL
-35 AAAIFIVLA
+35 LA
-44 ALCSVVSFS
+44 ALCTLTVWSTS
-53 ASDNFQRFRNNN
+53 AQRNNTLPAGDYINDQTNTTVEQTTCTTEVVETTTALTTKAAVSDTTVKATNTNVAKTSKPKTN
-65 VSPGTDNT
+65 VSAKQQK
-73 SYATE
+73 S
-78 EGITALDAET
+78 
-88 ITEIEV
+88 
-94 SENKTTAVATTTKES
+94 TAV
-109 RTASGDVIVKT
+109 
-120 PKSKPQTT
+120 
-128 AATKQPKATG
+128 
-138 LREKQIRN
+138 REKQIRN

-169 GLPNNFF
+169 GLPNKFF
-176 TWNVKHIKVVDSI
+176 TWNVKYIKVVDSI

-229 YADVSS
+229 YADASS

-249 WRNVSSAEMS
+249 WRKVSSAEMS

-284 FDAYYSGCITG
+284 FDAYYTGCITG

>member
-1 MQIKM
+1 MLFLSYIVVTNER
-6 KEKRKIVR
+6 EKNMRKS
-14 KKLNLKRRQKSGNN
+14 KKGKLLVAIAV
-28 KKNKFVN
+28 FVL
-35 AAAIFIVLA
+35 LA
-44 ALCSVVSFS
+44 ALCTLTVWSTS
-53 ASDNFQRFRNNN
+53 AQRNNTLPAGDYINDQTNTTVEQTTCTTEVVETTTALTTKAAVSDTTVKATNTNVAKTSKPKTN
-65 VSPGTDNT
+65 VSAKQHK
-73 SYATE
+73 S
-78 EGITALDAET
+78 
-88 ITEIEV
+88 
-94 SENKTTAVATTTKES
+94 TAV
-109 RTASGDVIVKT
+109 
-120 PKSKPQTT
+120 
-128 AATKQPKATG
+128 
-138 LREKQIRN
+138 REKQIRN

-169 GLPNNFF
+169 GLPNKFF
-176 TWNVKHIKVVDSI
+176 TWNVKYIKVVDSI

-229 YADVSS
+229 YADASN

-284 FDAYYSGCITG
+284 FDAYYTGCITG